1 MDNRGKDEK
10 SVVMRT
16 KKVSQMIRIAK
27 IVGITLGAA
36 LAAILGLAVGFYNFT
51 LNKRSRIHT
60 TKLSKS
66 DPNGDDNTVQFSGI
80 GGTEEE
86 QAWFTQKRE
95 DVYITAD
102 DGINLHA
109 HLLKNETAE
118 DQFVITCHGCMSR
131 GGHMAGFAKHFYDL
145 GFQVL
150 VPDAR
155 AHGASEGDVMGMG
168 WLDRKDILNWIGYIL
183 QKSPEAKIIL
193 HGVSM
198 GGATV
203 MMTAGEELPANVKAV
218 VEDCGYS
225 SVYDLYQYNIK
236 KALKIPAVLFL
247 NLASLVCK
255 VKAGYDFKEASAV
268 SQVKKSRVPI
278 LFIHGDMDSSV
289 PREMLDKVYSAA
301 GCEKELL
308 LVKGADHAVSS
319 AADPNLYWDTVNAF
333 VQKYI

>member
-1 MDNRGKDEK
+1 MQAEK
-10 SVVMRT
+10 VFQIKEIVKIIGVV
-16 KKVSQMIRIAK
+16 
-27 IVGITLGAA
+27 LGAA
-36 LAAILGLAVGFYNFT
+36 LAAIFGLAVVFYNFT

-66 DPNGDDNTVQFSGI
+66 DQNGEDNTVQFSGI

-86 QAWFTQKRE
+86 QAWFTKKRE
-95 DVYITAD
+95 DIYITAD

-109 HLLKNETAE
+109 HLLKNESAE
-118 DQFVITCHGCMSR
+118 KLFVITCHGCMSR
-131 GGHMAGFAKHFYDL
+131 GGHMAGFAKQFYDL

-168 WLDRKDILNWIGYIL
+168 WLDRKDILNWIGYIV
-183 QKSPEAKIIL
+183 QKNPEAEIIL

-203 MMTAGEELPANVKAV
+203 MMTAGEELVPNVRAV

-247 NLASLVCK
+247 NIASLVCK

-278 LFIHGDMDSSV
+278 LFIHGEIDSSV

-308 LVKGADHAVSS
+308 LVKGAEHAVSS
-319 AADPNLYWDTVNAF
+319 VTDPELYWNTVNAF